1 MSSSPSIVEARR
13 PLAPRLVV
21 ALLAAL
27 ALVLGPLAFVPASA
41 APGDPATV
49 SGTVALS
56 GDEDLVNIPVTLERR
71 VDRGGDID
79 WEYENSDYFNGGGY
93 AFADVDPGT
102 YRVKSGGPS
111 ADDGSTPYA
120 VKESAP
126 FDVDGTDVT
135 VPALDLTLGGS
146 IGGTTAQDG
155 AGALDGVRVIVSR
168 LELGRYRYEREA
180 TSDSDGSYVVTG
192 LRDGEYQLDFS
203 KDDFLHEYYDDIP
216 FDREDSTGATT
227 ITILNGNVVTA
238 KDAALTPAAI
248 VSGVVTADGD
258 PLAGVAVSAYR
269 KVVSGGV
276 TSWESSQ
283 SYAFT
288 DEDGSYRINTLPAGS
303 YRIGFNDEGTTYAPE
318 FYDDQPSVYS
328 ATATT
333 FTVEPGDTEVAN
345 ADLQL
350 GGSIA
355 GTVTGPDAKIVD
367 VCVEAYGLV
376 DGTYDESRPEP
387 DLGTTDENGD
397 YSLEGL
403 TPGTYK
409 LKFSDCGGNDLVSE
423 YWDDQKTLADAGGVT
438 VTAGET
444 TPGVDATLAPSP
456 TTADIKGVVTDTS
469 DNAELSGIAVEVEQ
483 KFSSDDGDTWGFAG
497 SDTTDSNGAYDV
509 EVDDEGTY
517 RVTFTDQSGLHF
529 SEFNGNVTVASGE
542 AAPAID
548 IDFGDVKTVNAALA
562 PSVAITGTLT
572 RPIGCV
578 EPVAYAVDDAD
589 QSDPYFGEANYEA
602 ATYLIGELPTGEYK
616 VRFDC
621 GPQSGGAAFSRAA
634 AAAVTAAGPQNW
646 YLGKTSFADAN
657 TVVGTAGT
665 ATPLQ
670 PVTVAPV
677 AQPPV
682 VTPPVVGP
690 PAPSAPAKVKPSI
703 KVSAK
708 AGKKS
713 ATLTVTVK
721 ASGVSPSGKVTI
733 KLGGKKLKTV
743 TLKRG
748 KATIKLK
755 KLKKGKKAFTIVY
768 SGDSR
773 VLAKTVKSKKI
784 SIK

>member
-1 MSSSPSIVEARR
+1 MSLSSSIVGARR
-13 PLAPRLVV
+13 PLAPRLAV

-41 APGDPATV
+41 APGDPATI
-49 SGTVALS
+49 SGTIRLS
-56 GDEDLVNIPVTLERR
+56 GNELLFNMPVTLERR
-71 VDRGGDID
+71 TVGEDFTRWDNTGTTYTDED
-79 WEYENSDYFNGGGY
+79 GGY
-93 AFADVDPGT
+93 AFEGMAPGT
-102 YRVKSGGPS
+102 YRVKSGGP
-111 ADDGSTPYA
+111 ATDDNGVTPYA
-120 VKESAP
+120 IGESGLIAL
-126 FDVDGTDVT
+126 DGTDVS
-135 VPALDLTLGGS
+135 VPQLNLVLGGS
-146 IGGTTAQDG
+146 ISGTTTLDNG
-155 AGALDGVRVIVSR
+155 DALGGVRVIASR
-168 LELGRYRYEREA
+168 LEGGLYTLEREWN
-180 TSDSDGSYVVTG
+180 SDEDGLYTVSG
-192 LRDGEYQLDFS
+192 LRDGTYQLDFS

-216 FDREDSTGATT
+216 FDRENNTGAATVT
-227 ITILNGNVVTA
+227 VVNGNAVTG
-238 KDAALTPAAI
+238 KDADLTPAAI

-258 PLAGVAVSAYR
+258 PIQYVAVSAYR

-276 TSWESSQ
+276 TTWEPSQ

-288 DEDGSYRINTLPAGS
+288 DEDGSYRINDLPAGS
-303 YRIGFNDEGTTYAPE
+303 YRIGFDDEGTTYAAE
-318 FYDDQPSVYS
+318 FYDNQPSVYS
-328 ATATT
+328 TAATT
-333 FTVEPGDTEVAN
+333 FTVEAGDTEVAN
-345 ADLQL
+345 ADLQP

-355 GTVTGPDAKIVD
+355 GTVTGPDATIVD

-387 DLGTTDENGD
+387 DLGTTDENGA
-397 YSLEGL
+397 YSLKGL
-403 TPGTYK
+403 APGTYK

-423 YWDDQKTLADAGGVT
+423 YWDDQKTLADAGVVT

-444 TPGVDATLAPSP
+444 TPDVDATLAPSP
-456 TTADIKGVVTDTS
+456 TTADIKGTVTDTTS
-469 DNAELSGIAVEVEQ
+469 DGDKLSGVDVDVDL
-483 KFSSDDGDTWGFAG
+483 KLDDGTWFNVE
-497 SDTTDSNGAYDV
+497 SDTTDANGAYDV
-509 EVDDEGTY
+509 EVDDAGTY
-517 RVTFTDQSGLHF
+517 RVKFTDESGLHF

-548 IDFGDVKTVNAALA
+548 VDLGDVKTVNAALA

-578 EPVAYAVDDAD
+578 DPVAYAVDDAD

-602 ATYLIGELPTGEYK
+602 ATYLIGELPAGEYK

-634 AAAVTAAGPQNW
+634 AAVTAAGTQNW

-657 TVVGTAGT
+657 TVAGTAGT
-665 ATPLQ
+665 VTSLQ

-690 PAPSAPAKVKPSI
+690 PAPSAAAKVKPSI

-713 ATLTVTVK
+713 ATLKVTVK
-721 ASGVSPSGKVTI
+721 ASGVTPSGKVTI
-733 KLGGKKLKTV
+733 KLGGKKLRTV

-755 KLKKGKKAFTIVY
+755 KLKKGKRVFSIVY

-773 VLAKTVKSKKI
+773 VLGRTVKSKKV